1 MGDGGVRYVVAGK
14 DAAPRGS
21 VVHAGA
27 TRMSTT
33 LQGERAA
40 AELRWASDFD
50 GGRRTFTNPLY
61 AGADPWVVRHGE
73 NYYLCRTGR
82 GGRIEVCVSDSLTR
96 VGRPHV
102 VWVPPPAGRNSKEVW
117 APELHRLG
125 MRWYIYYAASDG
137 RNANH
142 RMGVLEAVS
151 DDPQG
156 AYVDRGMLYTGDDPD
171 CRRDNRWAIDGTVLE
186 LRGQLYFIWSG
197 WADQRDIQHLYLSKM
212 FGACS
217 VEGGRVRLC
226 ANDCHPWEC
235 VGERRRSRGL
245 HEGPQV
251 LHRNGRVFLIYSC
264 SGSWEPTY
272 KLGML
277 YMDESADPTDP
288 TSWRKLD
295 RPVFEST
302 RDVFGVGH
310 CCFTTSPDGSE
321 DWILYHSKRFR
332 SNGWDRVVRA
342 QRFTWDAA
350 GFPVFG
356 SPDASRHPL
365 PLPSGDEPSH
375 HHLLVPQASLPADTA
390 RPAHEAA

>member
-1 MGDGGVRYVVAGK
+1 MAWE
-14 DAAPRGS
+14 S
-21 VVHAGA
+21 
-27 TRMSTT
+27 
-33 LQGERAA
+33 AA
-40 AELRWASDFD
+40 AVAATTGAI
-50 GGRRTFTNPLY
+50 GGEPSAGPQAWQVESPAQVAIFSNPLY
-61 AGADPWVVRHGE
+61 AGADPWVVRHDGW
-73 NYYLCRTGR
+73 YYLCQAGP
-82 GGRIEVCVSDSLTR
+82 GGRLEVWRSQTLTER
-96 VGRPHV
+96 GECRV
-102 VWVPPPAGRNSKEVW
+102 VWTPPPSGWNRAQVW
-117 APELHRLG
+117 APELHYLRG
-125 MRWYIYYAASDG
+125 RWHIYYAASDG

-156 AYVDRGMLYTGDDPD
+156 SYVDRGMLYTGDDPAG
-171 CRRDNRWAIDGTVLE
+171 RRDNRWAIDGTVLD

-197 WADQRDIQHLYLSKM
+197 WAGQRDIQHLYLSKM

-217 VEGGRVRLC
+217 VKGGRVLLC

-235 VGERRRSRGL
+235 VGERRQSRGL

-288 TSWRKLD
+288 ASWHKLD

-332 SNGWDRVVRA
+332 SHGWDRVVRA
-342 QRFTWDAA
+342 QPFTWDAA

-365 PLPSGDEPSH
+365 PLPSGDEPSP
-375 HHLLVPQASLPADTA
+375 HHLLVPPSASADTT